1 MALKVKLLRILCV
14 MDSHLGELYNIVPM
28 FFHWGN
34 NGELKSC
41 HIDFVYIGHSLN
53 ASIIQEELDILRP
66 FVSFNLTVL
75 PIVSPKISSINKFVN
90 FLLLSI
96 RYVFFR
102 KYDLTFIPYDQRRIF
117 NLVFTLGSGK
127 LVAVPHTT
135 GDEVY
140 SAGVFK
146 NRNMRSKK
154 GFPVLTKS
162 TASSEYFL
170 ALGFKDCIVTG
181 KYFECQQ
188 YLAVIHP
195 PENVNGEAKKLC
207 VFTLARTTKLFSEKS
222 WLQVHHAILVSAA
235 EAGFSSVFIK
245 THPSQ
250 PKEDLDDLFV
260 FAEKLSI
267 KMLLVSGNPS
277 VAASRFDIFIT
288 VLTSAGQHAK
298 SVGKPVCC
306 FASDSMREEVSA
318 FGNDPYPYRNLG
330 VTELISQKELVQWL
344 SNSNRLVVRSN
355 SIRKS
360 ELLSLEQIYEA
371 C

>member
-1 MALKVKLLRILCV
+1 MASTGKVVKILCV
-14 MDSHLGELYNIVPM
+14 MDSHLGELHNIVPM

-53 ASIIQEELDILRP
+53 ASIILEELDILRP
-66 FVSFNLTVL
+66 FVTFNLTVL
-75 PIVSPKISSINKFVN
+75 PIVSPRMSSINKLVN
-90 FLLLSI
+90 FLFLSV

-102 KYDLTFIPYDQRRIF
+102 TYGLTFIPYDQRHVF
-117 NLVFTLGSGK
+117 NIVFTLGSGK

-170 ALGFKDCIVTG
+170 ALGFKDLIVTG

-188 YLAVIHP
+188 YLDVIHP
-195 PENVNGEAKKLC
+195 PEDVKDEAKKLC
-207 VFTLARTTKLFSEKS
+207 VFTLTRTTKLFSEKS
-222 WLQVHHAILVSAA
+222 WLQVHHDILVSAA

-250 PKEDLDDLFV
+250 PKKDIDDLVV

-306 FASDSMREEVSA
+306 FASASMREEVAA
-318 FGNDPYPYRNLG
+318 FGNDPYPYKNLG
-330 VTELISQKELVQWL
+330 VTELVSQKDLVQWL
-344 SNSNRLVVRSN
+344 GDSNDLIVRSD
-355 SIRKS
+355 SIKRS
-360 ELLSLEQIYEA
+360 GLLSLEQL
-371 C
+371 CQLC

>member
-1 MALKVKLLRILCV
+1 MF
-14 MDSHLGELYNIVPM
+14 NI
-28 FFHWGN
+28 
-34 NGELKSC
+34 
-41 HIDFVYIGHSLN
+41 
-53 ASIIQEELDILRP
+53 
-66 FVSFNLTVL
+66 
-75 PIVSPKISSINKFVN
+75 
-90 FLLLSI
+90 
-96 RYVFFR
+96 
-102 KYDLTFIPYDQRRIF
+102 
-117 NLVFTLGSGK
+117 VFTLGSGK

-162 TASSEYFL
+162 SASTEYFL
-170 ALGFKDCIVTG
+170 ALGFKDSIVTG

-188 YLAVIHP
+188 YLDIINP
-195 PENVNGEAKKLC
+195 PEDVKDEAKKLC
-207 VFTLARTTKLFSEKS
+207 VFTLTRTTKLFSEKS
-222 WLQVHHAILVSAA
+222 WLQVHHDILVSAV

-250 PKEDLDDLFV
+250 PKEELDDLVV

-306 FASDSMREEVSA
+306 FASASMREEVA
-318 FGNDPYPYRNLG
+318 DFGNDPYPYKNLG
-330 VTELISQKELVQWL
+330 VTELVSQKDLVQWL
-344 SNSNRLVVRSN
+344 GDSNDLNVRSD
-355 SIRKS
+355 SIKRS
-360 ELLSLEQIYEA
+360 GLLSLEQL
-371 C
+371 CQLC